1 MDKPITPPKGLQRK
15 HIPYLVAGVFVIL
28 IVAWLLFGNHAS
40 TLRVSA
46 EDITISEV
54 RLAEFKDYV
63 RLSGQVVPIQVVQ
76 LSPEEGG
83 IVTERVAEEGTMVR
97 KGDVIIRLRN
107 SGLDLQILNAEA
119 ELAEK
124 QNLLR
129 NTQVSMQQDR
139 LNNQLEQAQ
148 LAMDT
153 ERKLRNFRQNERLY
167 NEKLISREVYL
178 QSEEDY
184 RLAQRKQGLIVQR
197 LQQDSI
203 YRSVQMD
210 QMEDNLANMRTN
222 VVLVR
227 ERKNKLEVR
236 APIDGE
242 LGLLDVELGQ
252 SVTSGQKI
260 GQVNDLSDYKIEAQ
274 VDEHYIDR
282 VRAGLTATG
291 PSLRSPR
298 GGESHKAPNKNAAGN
313 EALPPTGGDGEGP
326 LLLTLRK
333 VYPEVR
339 QGKFRTDFIF
349 RGERPAN
356 IRSGQTYY
364 LNLELGQPEQ
374 AVLIPRGAFFQK
386 TGGTWIYVLSRD
398 GHTAFRR
405 TIRIGRQN
413 PQYYEVTEGLEP
425 GERVITSGYEAFGD
439 NERLEIK

>member
-1 MDKPITPPKGLQRK
+1 MDKLIEKKGLQRK
-15 HIPYLVAGVFVIL
+15 HLYWIAGGAVALL
-28 IVAWLLFGNHAS
+28 IACWLLFGNHDS
-40 TLRVSA
+40 TLRVA
-46 EDITISEV
+46 ATDLTISEA
-54 RLAEFKDYV
+54 RQAEFKDYV

-107 SGLDLQILNAEA
+107 SNLDLQILNAEA

-129 NTQVSMQQDR
+129 NTQVAMQQDR

-153 ERKLRNFRQNERLY
+153 ERKLRTYRQQERLY
-167 NEKLISREVYL
+167 GERLVSRENYL
-178 QSEEDY
+178 QAEEDY
-184 RLAQRKQGLIVQR
+184 RLAQRKQGLISQR
-197 LQQDSI
+197 LRQDSI

-227 ERKNKLEVR
+227 ERKQKLEVR
-236 APIDGE
+236 ATIDGE

-252 SVTSGQKI
+252 SITPGQKI
-260 GQVNDLSDYKIEAQ
+260 GQINDLSDYKIEAQ

-282 VRAGLTATG
+282 VRTGLSA
-291 PSLRSPR
+291 SFVR
-298 GGESHKAPNKNAAGN
+298 GEQEYKLGV
-313 EALPPTGGDGEGP
+313 
-326 LLLTLRK
+326 RK

-339 QGKFRTDFIF
+339 QGKFRTDFTF
-349 RGERPAN
+349 RGPRPEN

-364 LNLELGQPEQ
+364 LNLELGQSEQ
-374 AVLIPRGAFFQK
+374 AVLIPRGAFFQT
-386 TGGTWIYVLSRD
+386 TGGQWIFVLSRD
-398 GHTAFRR
+398 GRTAFRR
-405 TIRIGRQN
+405 SIKVGRQN

-439 NERLEIK
+439 NQRLEIKQ